1 MQKGLVICPHLC
13 YTIGVPRRGATE
25 RAKPLPKELNKIYY
39 SESEKVLDKP
49 LPMWYN
55 QYRNKGRKTH

>member
-1 MQKGLVICPHLC
+1 M
-13 YTIGVPRRGATE
+13 GVPRKGATE
-25 RAKPLPKELNKIYY
+25 QVKPLPKELNKIYY

-55 QYRNKGRKTH
+55 QYRNQGRKTD

>member
-1 MQKGLVICPHLC
+1 MQKRYCNLPPSVLYYRC
-13 YTIGVPRRGATE
+13 TKKGATE

-39 SESEKVLDKP
+39 SASEKVLDKP
-49 LPMWYN
+49 LPLWYN